1 MPTIALTLPK
11 PHPKQH
17 EIIHDDS
24 RFLVV
29 VCGRRFGKTVA
40 GMERIVMATLKGL
53 NSWWIAPS
61 HNDAVDVW
69 RQIKKLLEPVTSN
82 VSESLKEIECVT
94 GGRVT
99 IKSAGTGDNLRGA
112 GLDFVVFD
120 ECAFIDGQ
128 IWHEVVRPM
137 LMTTKGK
144 ALFLSTPNGRNWFF
158 DLYTNALRIGDNW
171 RVKQYTSY
179 DNPRIDRAEL
189 EELADNMPD
198 KSYHQEILAEFIDQS
213 GAVFRNVRACVY
225 GQASRAYE
233 AGKAYVIGVD
243 LAKTVDYTVL
253 TVLCVED
260 KKIVEIQRFNTVE
273 YVTQL
278 ARLESLANTYHA
290 QAVVIETNNTGTAF
304 IELARRALNT
314 KIIRFDTTNASK
326 QKLIDSLVVA
336 FEKQEISIPDDMA
349 LIGELLAY
357 EAKTLPSD
365 NIRYSA
371 PDNQHDDM
379 VMSLGFAWFGLK
391 RTIRNF
397 ETINF

>member
-1 MPTIALTLPK
+1 MPTIALTLPR
-11 PHPKQH
+11 PHPKQR
-17 EIIHDDS
+17 EITQDDS

-40 GMERIVMATLKGL
+40 GMERIVRATLDGA

-69 RQIKKLLEPVTSN
+69 RQIKTLLAPVTSN

-158 DLYTNALRIGDNW
+158 DLYTDALRIGGHW

-189 EELADNMPD
+189 DELASNMPD
-198 KSYHQEILAEFIDQS
+198 KSYHQEILAEFVDQS
-213 GAVFRNVRACVY
+213 GAVFRNVKACVY
-225 GQASRAYE
+225 GKATATYE
-233 AGKAYVIGVD
+233 AGKTYVIGVD

-260 KKIVEIQRFNTVE
+260 KRIVEIQRFNTVE

-278 ARLESLANTYHA
+278 SRLESLANKYRAST
-290 QAVVIETNNTGTAF
+290 VVIETNNTGQAF
-304 IELARRALNT
+304 IELARRALT
-314 KIIRFDTTNASK
+314 AKIIRFDTTSPSK
-326 QKLIDSLVVA
+326 QKLIDSLV
-336 FEKQEISIPDDMA
+336 ISCILMSGMS
-349 LIGELLAY
+349 L
-357 EAKTLPSD
+357 LPSC
-365 NIRYSA
+365 REA
-371 PDNQHDDM
+371 PFQRGALFIS
-379 VMSLGFAWFGLK
+379 MSEL
-391 RTIRNF
+391 
-397 ETINF
+397 